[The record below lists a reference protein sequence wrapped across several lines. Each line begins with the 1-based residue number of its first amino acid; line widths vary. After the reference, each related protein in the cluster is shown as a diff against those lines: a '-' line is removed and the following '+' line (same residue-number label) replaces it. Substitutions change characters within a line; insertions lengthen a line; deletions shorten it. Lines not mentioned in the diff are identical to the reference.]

1 MKLLKKTIINEASKS
16 MGYWREKVTQNI
28 FILLSILSVFVFIPS
43 INLSIQN
50 NQIDM
55 ALFST
60 FIYFTLLFLTI
71 NKSINYKVKGSIVVI
86 CTFSFGIYLIYKLGP
101 SSTGNIWFITCAVYA
116 SILFGTKIA
125 ILSSIMIFLVYFLP
139 IPLLDKSSFNWSF
152 QYKNITRVWLI
163 HGLSTLLIATSIS
176 VSISMF
182 LNGFSR
188 TLNKVFSTKKATILG
203 LAKLAEHKDTDTG
216 KHILRL
222 QEYAGIIT
230 EYLFSYHNNDGYIT
244 KDYIEDI
251 KVSSVLHDIGKVGI
265 KDNILRKPGKLT
277 PEEFEEMKKHTILG
291 GEVISEIEKNITG
304 RSVYSIGKEI
314 AFYHHEK
321 WNGTGYPFG
330 LKGEKIPLSARIIAI
345 VDVYDALTTKRPYKE
360 PFSHEVALSII
371 TKESGKHFD
380 PLMVEALIMNETCFR
395 DIALQTT

>member
-1 MKLLKKTIINEASKS
+1 MEIFKKDISNEASYN

-28 FILLSILSVFVFIPS
+28 FILLSILSIFVFIPS
-43 INLSIQN
+43 INLSVSKH
-50 NQIDM
+50 QIDM
-55 ALFST
+55 AIFSGA
-60 FIYFTLLFLTI
+60 IYFILLFLAI
-71 NKSINYKVKGSIVVI
+71 NKNIKYKIKGSIIMI
-86 CTFSFGIYLIYKLGP
+86 CTFIFGVYLIYRFGP

-125 ILSSIMIFLVYFLP
+125 ILSSVMIFLVYFLP
-139 IPLLDKSSFNWSF
+139 IPLLYTNTFSWINK
-152 QYKNITRVWLI
+152 YENIIRIWLI
-163 HGLSTLLIATSIS
+163 HGLSTLLIAASIS
-176 VSISMF
+176 ISISMF
-182 LNGFSR
+182 LNGFSH
-188 TLNKVFSTKKATILG
+188 TLNKVFSTKKATIFG

-216 KHILRL
+216 KHIVRL

-230 EYLFSYHNNDGYIT
+230 EYLFSHHNNDGYIT

-277 PEEFEEMKKHTILG
+277 QEEFEEMKKHTILG
-291 GEVISEIEKNITG
+291 GEVISEIERNISG

-321 WNGTGYPFG
+321 WNGSGYPFG

-360 PFSHEVALSII
+360 PFSHDIALSII

-380 PLMVEALIMNETCFR
+380 PLMVEALIMNETHFR
-395 DIALQTT
+395 NIALQTT